1 MSIQLCH
8 FDAVPDNFLFVSGK
22 DGSEEI
28 KLTDW
33 EYAGMQD
40 PHLDVAMFIIYAMYD
55 RDSAEKLIDL

>member
-1 MSIQLCH
+1 MPLR
-8 FDAVPDNFLFVSGK
+8 
-22 DGSEEI
+22 

-55 RDSAEKLIDL
+55 RDSAEKLIL